1 MEDAI
6 EREKVLHNLWAYSY
20 KDKLIAKF
28 EFEEMML
35 GDIPQFFINTSEKDL
50 YSNDGVAIKNI
61 FRETPLEIVIRKI
74 KALNNDVIQQQL
86 NTIKSS
92 FQEFKFQDYP
102 EFTFTPNENDGFSKE
117 SVIDFVNDINQYI
130 LKNAIISEKDK
141 SLTFLDINDG
151 NKTQV
156 LSLSEGL
163 YNGLSGIYLFLVA
176 NDYINDNR
184 NNLMYREYISNLI
197 ITAENKSAVNAFFS
211 KSSLIYPLLVEYSL
225 LKEESSLKI
234 AEQLAQEAML
244 SKVLSDSDWLYGSL
258 NMIPIYYALYEITQK
273 NKYLDFCKELFS
285 SIDFKK
291 SNYIGFAHGESSFYY
306 INSLINSFDPFE
318 IQKIIKEEDS
328 YMSDRGWRSEKDKEV
343 FFSGWCKGDLGIEIS
358 RLASFSTHSSSFLE
372 ACRNSISLKNNNTL
386 CHGNSS
392 LLELLIQMKNK
403 DLITSNEYDKEVSN
417 IIKFIFDTY
426 LKCKKYSVYSGLNGD
441 SLGLFTG
448 VSGLGY
454 QLIRLLD
461 NKVPNVLLFETPDK
475 YKKLG
480 VEFETPDKYIKLG
493 VE

>member
-1 MEDAI
+1 MQERSKDSTQGVDLSGLSFGRHKFPFNILVIKDASTDEMRYEWGESYVEECNNVPIKDGHGIAYTNYKQQIYDGFVNFLKKIEINKINIQEYIEKHFSNKKVRQIVRPTQKYTDLLRYSYHPSCMEDAI

-130 LKNAIISEKDK
+130 LRNAIISEKDK

-225 LKEESSLKI
+225 LRK
-234 AEQLAQEAML
+234 
-244 SKVLSDSDWLYGSL
+244 KV
-258 NMIPIYYALYEITQK
+258 
-273 NKYLDFCKELFS
+273 
-285 SIDFKK
+285 
-291 SNYIGFAHGESSFYY
+291 
-306 INSLINSFDPFE
+306 
-318 IQKIIKEEDS
+318 
-328 YMSDRGWRSEKDKEV
+328 V
-343 FFSGWCKGDLGIEIS
+343 
-358 RLASFSTHSSSFLE
+358 
-372 ACRNSISLKNNNTL
+372 
-386 CHGNSS
+386 
-392 LLELLIQMKNK
+392 
-403 DLITSNEYDKEVSN
+403 
-417 IIKFIFDTY
+417 
-426 LKCKKYSVYSGLNGD
+426 
-441 SLGLFTG
+441 
-448 VSGLGY
+448 
-454 QLIRLLD
+454 
-461 NKVPNVLLFETPDK
+461 
-475 YKKLG
+475 
-480 VEFETPDKYIKLG
+480 
-493 VE
+493 